1 MISDNTMEGQIYN
14 NLSDLKRKELYLYNN
29 PGCYSKNNK
38 HTSPTELFE
47 KEPTN
52 FLKRYS
58 NEKNRGQKG
67 N

>member
-1 MISDNTMEGQIYN
+1 LFLDVIAVVRQFGNVYN
-14 NLSDLKRKELYLYNN
+14 GYVAAKQPIAR
-29 PGCYSKNNK
+29 
-38 HTSPTELFE
+38 LFAII
-47 KEPTN
+47 T